1 MAEITIRT
9 LTPEK
14 LDKCCVRSIETH
26 VDHTIQAM
34 MQSPSFDGIRS
45 MSYENFFTT
54 PNDAVALPD

>member
-1 MAEITIRT
+1 
-9 LTPEK
+9 
-14 LDKCCVRSIETH
+14 
-26 VDHTIQAM
+26 M